1 MKSHRKSKNS
11 RPWLT
16 KKDKTIYKVLLVL
29 SIALPFLLLILYLIA
44 RERIAFTVAGT
55 VAYAND
61 YRELLTIPF
70 WMFIIFCPFTVLET
84 LKTSRVPIFGNPK
97 VRYVWGEEPIFAK
110 KTRPMPKKKKRR
122 IVTIAVIL
130 CTVFV
135 LLLALAFPWLY
146 TRTTITEDFRLHEY
160 NAFNVETKD
169 RPLAQ
174 SEAVSLKIL
183 YEHPRYS
190 AGYWTLSFTVQPEN
204 MEFRLDGCVD
214 PDHMLD
220 VLEAVKATL
229 PAENFTV
236 KGAKNV
242 GKLIA
247 DRDLTPD
254 QAARLC
260 TLLDVP
266 TP

>member
-1 MKSHRKSKNS
+1 M
-11 RPWLT
+11 
-16 KKDKTIYKVLLVL
+16 
-29 SIALPFLLLILYLIA
+29 IALPFLLLILYLIA

-70 WMFIIFCPFTVLET
+70 WMFIIFCPFIVLET

-135 LLLALAFPWLY
+135 LLTALAFPWLY

-174 SEAVSLKIL
+174 SEAVSLKIF
-183 YEHPRYS
+183 YEHPRHS
-190 AGYWTLSFTVQPEN
+190 AGYWTLLFTVQPEN
-204 MEFRLDGCVD
+204 MKFRLDGCVD
-214 PDHMLD
+214 LDHMLD
-220 VLEAVKATL
+220 LLEALKAAL

-236 KGAKNV
+236 IGAENAA
-242 GKLIA
+242 KLIA
-247 DRDLTPD
+247 DQDLTPE
-254 QAARLC
+254 QAARLYALIA
-260 TLLDVP
+260 TS